1 MPKQRRHRLQ
11 IYREILSA
19 IQVELMNEGN
29 ARPTRVQHL
38 SNMSYDR
45 LKKYVLE
52 LEKSRLIRINDG
64 NLILTDKGHE
74 FLKNYEQLT
83 SVMDIV
89 GLD

>member
-11 IYREILSA
+11 LYREILSA
-19 IQVELMNEGN
+19 IELEMLNDGHV
-29 ARPTRVQHL
+29 RPTRVQHL

-45 LKKYVLE
+45 LKKHILE
-52 LEKSRLIRINDG
+52 LEKSGLISLHDG
-64 NLILTDKGHE
+64 TITITDRGRQ

-83 SVMDIV
+83 SLMSTM